1 MADPL
6 CLYSLTLQ
14 HASAV
19 TTVARGCFRGRS
31 APSDG
36 EAASTAPDELVVVR
50 HGSGTGSVLSHWVVD
65 ARVGLLSRVRN
76 GAGARGEPLAT
87 STGWPDDRPAFATV
101 LGVHRVCRPS
111 WPRDLLLLAS
121 DSGCLCL
128 LEWSVEGVWRRRRRV
143 VRREESR
150 DKEEAAEEAGESEA
164 DGEAENVDEH
174 HPAPTVTRSL
184 FHQAGFR
191 CVDAQV
197 YGKEGTRR
205 SVPGVHLAVDVHGR
219 ACLLA
224 AVDGTAYAFVI
235 EEAGAED
242 DGNEEG
248 TPSDS
253 DDDDPGTRSAQDE
266 EGEESTT
273 RGRKRPRRPGRRVG
287 HRRPTPN
294 RMPQCALSSPLPIS
308 RRHRRHA
315 LTVAC
320 VDVAAVTTAPHQP
333 PGFACLEHACAV
345 RERPATVPR
354 PNGEAT
360 TSAAADRDTGHRL
373 LAFYQV
379 DVSLRAVR
387 AVAETVIDADAYRLV
402 AVPNDNDGVYVLH
415 RSGRIARYQVD
426 WGAASDRSTDYP
438 VTCTGATR
446 LPGAWHAPGTSA
458 TMPAVERTGP
468 SAALVVAADA
478 FTSAALSFVL
488 LATESGDLW
497 ALREYRDAAGRPRLS
512 LRHVDS
518 APLTPTVLAVLPGGY
533 VWVGAAHGDH
543 QLYQFTSLAFA
554 EPAATVHN
562 DDDDDDDEEEE
573 EVDVHGGRTPVTAAT
588 AGRHLEVAD
597 TVAAVQP
604 VAAMLMDDRD
614 AGPREVFAL
623 VGRDGTPDTASTTAF
638 LANLA
643 LGCAVL
649 EIAQTTLDFKARRV
663 FAIRGAPA
671 AAMDTAA
678 DDHIV
683 LSASHLTRV
692 LRIRHDDVQEVSE
705 SGLEAQATSLLVAN
719 MGTGQHTVVVQV
731 HSDGVRLL
739 PRGLGASSTAIECFT
754 PPPTVSVVAAD
765 STERHLLLV
774 LSDGR
779 TVCLGLREAAATTTT
794 TTTTTTSKRTE
805 VPEVT
810 LVEMGSG
817 GGSDTPV
824 ASGSAH
830 RRTKSSSTTTAA
842 VEVSAVRHPATPPD
856 IAYVAA
862 LERPADD
869 AADVLRVLHWPP
881 GAPPNLLGSVALP
894 DGATSVAAWVT
905 STGALAVCV
914 GLQHGRLL
922 TVQWDVAA
930 GVRPLPRVHTRRLG
944 TAAVQVQRIRCGSS
958 LAAEAHAV
966 AVCDDAGRQSWL
978 LRDAG
983 AGRLLLAPL
992 LCAPLQQVAT
1002 MRLPQGARWSATA
1015 EAETSAAVEED
1026 AEEAVAVFPA
1036 TCAMVCLAE
1045 QGRSLRILAVP
1056 DAVSAA
1062 ERWTVQRRLPL
1073 QYTPRHLVRLGDTGW
1088 FGVASCGWDARRCT
1102 WYSRVSLVNGR
1113 RGHDEDAEDEPAA
1126 DGEEEE
1132 EEAAAAVAWESTR
1145 VTALASVCDHRD
1157 ASALYLVAAVCRGE
1171 AEDVRKSDS
1180 RRVSDTATS
1189 IESPAGALSA
1199 PGGPMAASASPEL
1212 RSLRQ
1217 PKSTA
1222 GDAEA
1227 MPPTTPPSCAL
1238 WTLRVQRDAHGRA
1251 TGQQL
1256 LHRTPVDGAVGC
1268 MRMWRVAD
1276 AASPPLLLAGVQAH
1290 LWVYALREHGWM
1302 PVAHAAQPVP
1312 TRIVALDAHEA
1323 SARVFV
1329 GDAQHSV
1336 FLYRYDAAAG
1346 RLLLVAEDTLP
1357 RRLLTLHCLDADTVA
1372 CSDAL
1377 GTLTVLRLPD
1387 ESSAAIEAD
1396 PSGGWLSDAYA
1407 AHPVEA
1413 ARFVRHFRVEC
1424 HWRVGG
1430 PVVMLQRWR
1439 VRREEQASAGD
1450 PEALVYATV
1459 SGGMGALTPL
1469 RSAREWQVLSALQ
1482 REMQRVLEA
1491 DDAWRWLNPG
1501 SGRRRH
1507 LHFRSLLLPPRHVV
1521 DGDLCELFRCL
1532 PVEAQRQVA
1541 RRALQLEASGQEKEV
1556 EEGERA
1562 RRAVLL
1568 RLEEMR
1574 WRVGC

>member
-19 TTVARGCFRGRS
+19 TAVAQGCFRGHS

-36 EAASTAPDELVVVR
+36 EAASTASDELVVVR

-76 GAGARGEPLAT
+76 VEGARGEPVAT

-101 LGVHRVCRPS
+101 LGVHRIRRPS
-111 WPRDLLLLAS
+111 WPRDLLLLVS

-128 LEWSVEGVWRRRRRV
+128 LEWSAEGAWRRRRRV
-143 VRREESR
+143 VRREDSS
-150 DKEEAAEEAGESEA
+150 DQEEEEEEEAGESEA

-174 HPAPTVTRSL
+174 HLPPTATRSL

-205 SVPGVHLAVDVHGR
+205 SVPGVHLAVDAYGR

-224 AVDGTAYAFVI
+224 ALDGTAYAFVI

-242 DGNEEG
+242 DGNEQG

-253 DDDDPGTRSAQDE
+253 DDGDAGTRSANDE
-266 EGEESTT
+266 EHTA
-273 RGRKRPRRPGRRVG
+273 RGRKRPRRPGRRVDR
-287 HRRPTPN
+287 RRPTPN

-320 VDVAAVTTAPHQP
+320 VDVAAVTTTPHQP

-345 RERPATVPR
+345 RERPATAHR
-354 PNGEAT
+354 PNGAT
-360 TSAAADRDTGHRL
+360 TTLAAADHDTGHRL

-402 AVPNDNDGVYVLH
+402 AVPNSDGVYVLH
-415 RSGRIARYQVD
+415 RSGRIVRYQVD
-426 WGAASDRSTDYP
+426 WGAASDHSTGCP
-438 VTCTGATR
+438 VTRTGAAR
-446 LPGAWHAPGTSA
+446 LPGAWNAPGTPV
-458 TMPAVERTGP
+458 TTPAVASTEP
-468 SAALVVAADA
+468 SAALVVATDA

-497 ALREYRDAAGRPRLS
+497 ALREYRDAAGRPHLS

-518 APLTPTVLAVLPGGY
+518 VPLTPAVLAVFPGGY

-554 EPAATVHN
+554 EPAATVDN
-562 DDDDDDDEEEE
+562 DDDDDDDDEVVVV
-573 EVDVHGGRTPVTAAT
+573 VDVHRGRAPVTAAT
-588 AGRHLEVAD
+588 AGRHLELAD
-597 TVAAVQP
+597 TVAAMQP

-614 AGPREVFAL
+614 DGLQEVLAL
-623 VGRDGTPDTASTTAF
+623 AGRDCGPDTASTTAF
-638 LANLA
+638 LASLVP
-643 LGCAVL
+643 GCAVL

-663 FAIRGAPA
+663 FAIRGAA
-671 AAMDTAA
+671 AAAVDTAA

-692 LRIRHDDVQEVSE
+692 LRIRHDDVREVSE

-719 MGTGQHTVVVQV
+719 MGTAQHTVVVQV

-739 PRGLGASSTAIECFT
+739 PHGLGASSTAIECFT
-754 PPPTVSVVAAD
+754 APPTVSVVAAD

-774 LSDGR
+774 LSNGR
-779 TVCLGLREAAATTTT
+779 TVCLGLREASA
-794 TTTTTTSKRTE
+794 TTTTSKR
-805 VPEVT
+805 PEASAVT
-810 LVEMGSG
+810 LVEMGN
-817 GGSDTPV
+817 GGSDAIV

-830 RRTKSSSTTTAA
+830 RRIKSSSTTTTTTTAA

-856 IAYVAA
+856 VAFVAA

-881 GAPPNLLGSVALP
+881 GASPNLLGSVALP
-894 DGATSVAAWVT
+894 DVATSVAAWVT

-930 GVRPLPRVHTRRLG
+930 HVHPLPRVHTRRLG
-944 TAAVQVQRIRCGSS
+944 TAAVQVQRVRCGSS
-958 LAAEAHAV
+958 LAADAHAV
-966 AVCDDAGRQSWL
+966 AVYDDAGRQSWL

-983 AGRLLLAPL
+983 AGQLLLAPL

-1002 MRLPQGARWSATA
+1002 LRLPQGTRWSTG
-1015 EAETSAAVEED
+1015 

-1036 TCAMVCLAE
+1036 TCAMVCLTE

-1062 ERWTVQRRLPL
+1062 ERWTVHRRVPL
-1073 QYTPRHLVRLGDTGW
+1073 RYTPRYLVRLGDTGW
-1088 FGVASCGWDARRCT
+1088 FGVASCGWDASRRT
-1102 WYSRVSLVNGR
+1102 WRSRVSLVNGR
-1113 RGHDEDAEDEPAA
+1113 RGDDEDVDDEQAA
-1126 DGEEEE
+1126 GGEQ
-1132 EEAAAAVAWESTR
+1132 AAVEWESTR

-1157 ASALYLVAAVCRGE
+1157 ASVLYLVAAVCCGE
-1171 AEDVRKSDS
+1171 TGDMRKSDHH
-1180 RRVSDTATS
+1180 RVSDATTS
-1189 IESPAGALSA
+1189 AESRAGALSA
-1199 PGGPMAASASPEL
+1199 LGGPVPASASPAL

-1222 GDAEA
+1222 SDAEA
-1227 MPPTTPPSCAL
+1227 TPPPTPPSCAL

-1268 MRMWRVAD
+1268 MQVWRMSD

-1302 PVAHAAQPVP
+1302 PVTHAAQPVP

-1336 FLYRYDAAAG
+1336 FLYRYDAAAS

-1377 GTLTVLRLPD
+1377 GTLTVLRLP
-1387 ESSAAIEAD
+1387 EASSAAIEAD

-1413 ARFVRHFRVEC
+1413 ARFVRRFRVEC

-1439 VRREEQASAGD
+1439 LRREERASAGD

-1482 REMQRVLEA
+1482 REMQRVLYV

-1521 DGDLCELFRCL
+1521 DGDLCEGFRCL
-1532 PVEAQRQVA
+1532 PVEVQRQVA
-1541 RRALQLEASGQEKEV
+1541 RRALQLEASGDEKEV